1 MNIRSNFLTAFFVC
15 TAMVAWSQEK
25 GSFKNNP
32 KIKIKDNTGLYKE
45 KEKKQDDL
53 LDEMP
58 KLQFRNEFEV
68 VEKQATPRQEV
79 KNLNL

>member
-45 KEKKQDDL
+45 KEKSRTICLMKCPNFNS
-53 LDEMP
+53 EM
-58 KLQFRNEFEV
+58 
-68 VEKQATPRQEV
+68 
-79 KNLNL
+79 NLK